1 MLYPKRN
8 NENRLSPVKQPKVA
22 IVLNGNAKAVTDRV
36 VRDLKQVVQ
45 DETIYISNSLDQAK
59 FIARHIVNKGF
70 DVVLCGGGDG
80 TFAQCLTDLT
90 ELRPHGAPAMGVLR
104 LGTGNALANVL
115 GASKANLK
123 GLAADLRRARRADAQ
138 TDLAMLR
145 VEGRL
150 APFAGVGFD
159 SMVLSDYNATKG
171 SLKKTPLSSLG
182 EGPPGYALAIA
193 TRSLWRLMLQP
204 QPEVTIHNE
213 GETAWRMDLSGRRM
227 GQPIPRGG
235 VIYSGPVT
243 IAAASTIP
251 YYGFGLRLFPQA
263 DQRQDRFQLRVANID
278 AFSVLTRLPAFFRGE
293 LDDPR
298 VHDYFCS
305 AISIHPTAATPVQI
319 GGDEVGKRSTLQI
332 GMTTVRAVVG
342 HQARLNDG
350 AVRRDDLV
358 ERSGDVAKIAG

>member
-1 MLYPKRN
+1 MLFPKRK
-8 NENRLSPVKQPKVA
+8 NETQLHPIKQPKVA
-22 IVLNGNAKAVTDRV
+22 IVLNGNAKAVTDHV

-45 DETIYISNSLDQAK
+45 DETIYISNSLEQSK

-80 TFAQCLTDLT
+80 TFSQCLTDLT
-90 ELRPHGAPAMGVLR
+90 ELRPHNAPAMGVLR

-123 GLAADLRRARRADAQ
+123 GLAADLRRARQADAR
-138 TDLAMLR
+138 TKLAMLR

-150 APFAGVGFD
+150 APFAGVGLD
-159 SMVLSDYNATKG
+159 SMILSDYNATKG
-171 SLKKTPLSSLG
+171 SLKKTPLAALG
-182 EGPPGYALAIA
+182 EGGPGYALAIA
-193 TRSLWRLMLQP
+193 TRSLWRLVLQP
-204 QPEVTIHNE
+204 QPEVTIRNE
-213 GETAWRMDLSGRRM
+213 GELAWRMDLSGRRM
-227 GQPIPRGG
+227 GQPIARGG
-235 VIYSGPVT
+235 VIYAGPVT

-251 YYGFGLRLFPQA
+251 YYGLGLRLFPQA

-278 AFSVLTRLPAFFRGE
+278 ALSVLPRLPALFKGE

-298 VHDYFCS
+298 IHDFFCT
-305 AISIHPTAATPVQI
+305 AVSIHPTAATSVQI

-342 HQARLNDG
+342 HQARHKG
-350 AVRRDDLV
+350 GSVRRDNRG
-358 ERSGDVAKIAG
+358 EQGDVANVAG